1 MKWITLLAA
10 LLLGSS
16 ASAADGDFVS
26 FNQGG
31 SNSHYFV
38 AETLLCDGDHSSDAT
53 CAEIDLLDVATTSD
67 GRVPV
72 GFPKYITIDIR
83 DTDGATCT
91 SDSSLAVVGRTTAG
105 ASVEYDLISGMTAGG
120 VASATLTQLSHRY
133 IAGVIT
139 TNGDC
144 TTYEVVVRS
153 YYRRFHEP

>member
-1 MKWITLLAA
+1 MKWITLLAT
-10 LLLGSS
+10 LLLASS
-16 ASAADGDFVS
+16 AYAADGDFVS
-26 FNQGG
+26 FEQGG

-38 AETLLCDGDHSSDAT
+38 AETLLCDGDHSADST
-53 CAEIDLLDVATTSD
+53 CDEIDLLDVATTSD

-83 DTDGATCT
+83 ATGDATCT
-91 SDSSLAVVGRTTAG
+91 SDSSLAVVGRPSAG
-105 ASVEYDLISGMTAGG
+105 SAVEYNLVSGLTAGG
-120 VASATLTQLSHRY
+120 DASATITQLSHRY

-139 TNGDC
+139 TNGNC